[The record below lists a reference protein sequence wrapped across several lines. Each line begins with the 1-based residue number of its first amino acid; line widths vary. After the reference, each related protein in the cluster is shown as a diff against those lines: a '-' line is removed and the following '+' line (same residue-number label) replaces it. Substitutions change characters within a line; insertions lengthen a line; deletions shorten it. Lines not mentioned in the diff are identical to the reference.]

1 MIKYTVYPRSLIAAF
16 FLHTPQVMKNFMFM
30 KKISLLSLVLLSG
43 FGVVSAQTTTM
54 DPDKAHKPLRT
65 AMSTDVRFGVRAG
78 VNLAS
83 LEIDDD
89 NNTSMFDANRK
100 TSLFGGVFVNIPIGG
115 ALRFQPELSYLGQG
129 SKIKGNLVSN
139 PNPNPVV
146 SYELDYSYIAVPLVL
161 QLQTAGGFF
170 VEAGPQIGFL
180 ISAREEQ
187 NSGPEADLEDRLRKT
202 DFALVGGLG
211 YLTRIGLGFNARYMH
226 GLSNVYN
233 NDASQSTLTNAEIS
247 NRGIQLGLTYHFGA
261 AK

>member
-1 MIKYTVYPRSLIAAF
+1 
-16 FLHTPQVMKNFMFM
+16 MFM

-65 AMSTDVRFGVRAG
+65 AMSTDVRFGLRAG
-78 VNLAS
+78 ANLAT

-89 NNTSMFDANRK
+89 NNATTFDNNRK
-100 TSLFGGVFVNIPIGG
+100 TSLFAGAFVNIPLGG
-115 ALRFQPELSYLGQG
+115 TLRFQPEVSYLGQG
-129 SKIKGNLVSN
+129 SKINGNLISA
-139 PNPNPVV
+139 PATREK
-146 SYELDYSYIAVPLVL
+146 YELDYSYIAVPLVL
-161 QLQTAGGFF
+161 QIQTAGGFF

-180 ISAREEQ
+180 ISAREER
-187 NSGPEADLEDRLRKT
+187 NSGPEADLEDQLRKT
-202 DFALVGGLG
+202 DFAVVGGLG
-211 YLTRIGLGFNARYMH
+211 YLTRIGLGLNARYMH

-233 NDASQSTLTNAEIS
+233 NNASGGTQNNNEIS